1 MREVFT
7 TALPGGGRAS
17 PLRALDLSMPR
28 ISAFH
33 GIVITMYYRE
43 HGVPHFHARYA
54 EHDASVAI
62 DTLEVLEGFLPGP
75 TLGLV
80 REWAGM
86 HRDELTANW
95 ERARGKGPLK
105 EIDPLP

>member
-1 MREVFT
+1 
-7 TALPGGGRAS
+7 
-17 PLRALDLSMPR
+17 MPR

-33 GIVITMYYRE
+33 GVVITMYYRE

-62 DTLEVLEGFLPGP
+62 DTLDVLEGSLPRP

-80 REWAGM
+80 REWAEL

-95 ERARGKGPLK
+95 ERARDK
-105 EIDPLP
+105 DPLEEINPLP